1 MAEPKT
7 GPKWSK
13 FWVTAKY
20 VGKNTQYKVGKNF
33 YYRSQNPFISRK
45 YAFNQIVKKYF
56 KIQISFV
63 KNHSGVIWSHSAH
76 IKDIILVAILNK
88 LWAMLKFL
96 KF

>member
-56 KIQISFV
+56 KIQISHLKKLNQGSF
-63 KNHSGVIWSHSAH
+63 GVIRLIQSNVLR
-76 IKDIILVAILNK
+76 IL
-88 LWAMLKFL
+88 
-96 KF
+96 